1 MQSKSSFLAIPPNVE
16 ANSIDLRNILANYLF
31 LLLTHV
37 EHGSVYLKDNHVNF
51 GPSGRASFSGDEIP
65 VRLKFVNA
73 LVFGLKLGEPFV
85 HFVDDPVYSEF
96 NTWEGPFRM
105 WVVSLWKYL
114 WTFGFI
120 ACLYIC

>member
-96 NTWEGPFRM
+96 NTWKGPFRM
-105 WVVSLWKYL
+105 WVVSL
-114 WTFGFI
+114 
-120 ACLYIC
+120 